1 LRRGVGFG
9 FGRFGLFLGPFVDL
23 LNWQVGDNA
32 FGGGGTEGLG
42 DGLLA
47 TASTSAASTSAATSA
62 STLAFFPRDW
72 LAGLLGRV

>member
-1 LRRGVGFG
+1 VGFG

-32 FGGGGTEGLG
+32 FGGGTEGLG

-47 TASTSAASTSAATSA
+47 TASASAASTTAATSA
-62 STLAFFPRDW
+62 STLAFFPCDW
-72 LAGLLGRV
+72 LAGLLGRI